1 MHAELLRQLELGRR
15 WADETLERQLA
26 TEHVPPLLAEALRYS
41 LFGPGKRLRPILVRL
56 VCEAFGG
63 HPRSAEAPAAAVEMV
78 HAYSLVHD
86 DLPCMDDDDLRRG
99 RPTCHKV
106 YGEALA
112 VLVGDALLTE
122 AFALL
127 VREAQAAALVA
138 ALARGAGASGMV
150 GGQVLDLYTTR
161 EQLTREH
168 VRAIHRAK
176 TAALIGAACEL
187 GAIAAEAAP
196 EGTEAAR
203 RFGLCLGEAFQATDD
218 ILDVTEP
225 TAALGKTAGKDQQ
238 AGKPTLVAVL
248 GLAGAQAEAM
258 ILAERAREAARALPG
273 GSQGLFGALAEH
285 LLARRA

>member
-15 WADETLERQLA
+15 WADEALERRLA
-26 TEHVPPLLAEALRYS
+26 TEDVPPLLVEALRYS

-63 HPRSAEAPAAAVEMV
+63 RPRSAEAPAAAVEMV

-127 VREAQAAALVA
+127 AREAQAGALVA

-150 GGQVLDLYTTR
+150 GGQVLDLHTTR

-203 RFGLCLGEAFQATDD
+203 HFGLCLGEAFQATDD

-248 GLAGAQAEAM
+248 GLAGARAEAM
-258 ILAERAREAARALPG
+258 LLAERAREAARALPG